1 MKKTTIKEVVEQCR
15 IYVCDKKVAQVLQCP
30 VSLVQACRPMIYSRG
45 QQRMDLD
52 LEKETAKQ
60 CQAMH
65 RYRSDSEAT
74 KISSQKLLIKQL
86 ETGHH
91 WLTNER
97 FFAAVSKLNP
107 DLGLM

>member
-1 MKKTTIKEVVEQCR
+1 MTQISIKDVVEQCR
-15 IYVCDKKVAQVLQCP
+15 IYASDKKVAQILKCP
-30 VSLVQACRPMIYSRG
+30 VSLVEACRPMIYSRG
-45 QQRMDLD
+45 QQRIDLGLD
-52 LEKETAKQ
+52 RETGKQ
-60 CQAMH
+60 CQALH
-65 RYRSDSEAT
+65 RYRSDSEAIKKST
-74 KISSQKLLIKQL
+74 QRLLIKQL